1 MDQVCASI
9 RAVGQADTGYN
20 TSGCSWEDCEPNT
33 VPGEVDMPGVLLALQ
48 ETGFTGPVRALA
60 PPCMV
65 GDSVWG
71 HKGRV
76 YDLGYLK
83 AVLQTIESR

>member
-1 MDQVCASI
+1 
-9 RAVGQADTGYN
+9 
-20 TSGCSWEDCEPNT
+20 
-33 VPGEVDMPGVLLALQ
+33 MPGVLLALQ
-48 ETGFTGPVRALA
+48 ETGSTGPVRALA

-65 GDSVWG
+65 GDSGWG
-71 HKGRV
+71 HMGRA